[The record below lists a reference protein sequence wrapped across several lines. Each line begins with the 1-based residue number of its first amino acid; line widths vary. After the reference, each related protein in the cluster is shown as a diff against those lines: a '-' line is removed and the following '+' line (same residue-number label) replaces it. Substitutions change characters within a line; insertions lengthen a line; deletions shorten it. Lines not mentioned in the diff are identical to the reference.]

1 MKYGEVMLHLEL
13 DPKST
18 SQTALIRCSGRIVF
32 HQEAKDLA
40 DTVRPLL
47 DRHQYIVLDLG
58 AVRDMDSCGLGT
70 LVALHLSAR
79 EKNRSLTLMNPGR
92 AVAELLELTR
102 LNRELNI
109 AHGGD
114 ALTASAA

>member
-1 MKYGEVMLHLEL
+1 MLHLEL
-13 DPKST
+13 DSRST
-18 SQTALIRCSGRIVF
+18 SQMALVRCSGRIVF
-32 HQEAKDLA
+32 HEEAKELA
-40 DTVRPLL
+40 DTVRPLIE
-47 DRHQYIVLDLG
+47 RYEYVVLDIG

-79 EKNRSLTLMNPGR
+79 DKNRSLTLMNPAR
-92 AVAELLELTR
+92 SVAELLELTR

-109 AHGGD
+109 TQGGAD